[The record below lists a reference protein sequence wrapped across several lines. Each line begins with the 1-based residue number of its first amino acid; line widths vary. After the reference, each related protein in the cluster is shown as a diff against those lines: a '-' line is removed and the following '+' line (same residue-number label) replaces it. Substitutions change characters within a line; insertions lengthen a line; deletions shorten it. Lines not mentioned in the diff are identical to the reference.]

1 MDDGGRAVDS
11 GKIFI
16 RPRASPLSSPPFR
29 SKSGGVVDG
38 RKSEENEKSR
48 RKRTQRGREAAPDDT
63 DDRARNPRALA
74 STFNEA
80 VRG

>member
-48 RKRTQRGREAAPDDT
+48 RKRAQRGREAAPDD
-63 DDRARNPRALA
+63 RARNPHALA